1 MRGDPLLTVMVR
13 AVRAAARILIRDFGE
28 VENLQAAQKGLGDFV
43 TESDKAA
50 ENSLR
55 ESLGK
60 ARGDFGFLLEEGGAI
75 EGTDPSSRWLVD
87 PLDGTLNFMHG
98 VPHFAIS
105 VAAEVKGELMA
116 GVIYDPIKDELFY
129 ASKGGGAFINE
140 TRLSVSKRQTLT
152 SALLSYGVKPGGE
165 ERTLKEVGE
174 LAPRTAGIRRFGA
187 AALDL
192 AWVAAGRSDGFW
204 ERDLHPWDL
213 AAGTLLVREAG
224 GFAKGLKGDDPVAEG
239 AVVAANPQLFPLLR
253 RVIAESRHD
262 PVGKHL

>member
-1 MRGDPLLTVMVR
+1 M
-13 AVRAAARILIRDFGE
+13 
-28 VENLQAAQKGLGDFV
+28 
-43 TESDKAA
+43 
-50 ENSLR
+50 
-55 ESLGK
+55 
-60 ARGDFGFLLEEGGAI
+60 
-75 EGTDPSSRWLVD
+75 D

-213 AAGTLLVREAG
+213 AAGTPISARS
-224 GFAKGLKGDDPVAEG
+224 
-239 AVVAANPQLFPLLR
+239 R
-253 RVIAESRHD
+253 RFCQRAQRRR
-262 PVGKHL
+262 PP